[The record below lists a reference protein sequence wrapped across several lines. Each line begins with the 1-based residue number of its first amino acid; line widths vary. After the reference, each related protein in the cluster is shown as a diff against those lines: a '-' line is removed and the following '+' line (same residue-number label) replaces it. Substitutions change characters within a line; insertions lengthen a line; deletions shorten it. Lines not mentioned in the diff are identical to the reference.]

1 MNVKSLA
8 KWSIVLFL
16 LAALPAMTVV
26 MAQGQEPA
34 NQLPVQSGQTELQ
47 TPFLEPAVNC
57 NLNESEP
64 NDTRSTA
71 DVFAFGDAICG
82 HPEYDYES
90 ETCGPDWFRFHM
102 PRAGNMMLTVVIS
115 PSEGYTWYE
124 LSDAAGHS
132 IEDVGPFRDHIM
144 FHGLAAGDYFIHVY
158 NYLGESCGGYQL
170 ILERPLLISASAANL
185 GTATVAGIPF
195 RSEDILSYSHLNNG
209 EERWAVFFDGSDVGL
224 KTLTNVEAYGDDQL
238 LLGVAAKHTLS
249 GAGIVTPWDM
259 VIFDP
264 EQYGSDTRGTFLM
277 SFNGRMNDLTA
288 SGEKLDAIAASQY
301 CDYLSTT
308 GTATVPFYMGYN
320 IKFKDEDLGCWYT
333 DIEWLFGFE
342 SRNVPGMPVEDVFAA
357 AYDDA
362 ADKMYLT
369 ILGSGQIAGHR
380 VTQKD
385 IFAINYPGY
394 TWDGLAW
401 HGPDHG
407 WNYNIDAVEFNGW

>member
-1 MNVKSLA
+1 MIFKRALRWGA
-8 KWSIVLFL
+8 VLL
-16 LAALPAMTVV
+16 LVVVLPGLTVAL
-26 MAQGQEPA
+26 AQGGEPTG
-34 NQLPVQSGQTELQ
+34 PQS
-47 TPFLEPAVNC
+47 PAAWNVY
-57 NLNESEP
+57 ESEP
-64 NDTRSTA
+64 NDYRDAA
-71 DVFAFGDAICG
+71 DWMTLGDVMGGFISWEDSNFCNN
-82 HPEYDYES
+82 DY
-90 ETCGPDWFRFHM
+90 FRFNM
-102 PRAGNMMLTVVIS
+102 PEAGIVLIDIDTTAIGSHLDPNLRLYAPDGTFLTAIYNYDLEHEAVLFYSLNPGTHYILVS
-115 PSEGYTWYE
+115 PYDDEFCGQEYYYE
-124 LSDAAGHS
+124 LIVSS
-132 IEDVGPFRDHIM
+132 
-144 FHGLAAGDYFIHVY
+144 
-158 NYLGESCGGYQL
+158 
-170 ILERPLLISASAANL
+170 PLLVSASAANL

-195 RSEDILSYSHLNNG
+195 RSEDILAHSDLNNG
-209 EERWAVFFDGSDVGL
+209 QQRWVMFFDGSDVGL
-224 KTLTNVEAYGDDQL
+224 KTVTNIESNGGDQL
-238 LLGVAAKHTLS
+238 LLSVATNHTLP
-249 GAGIVTPWDM
+249 GAGFVTPWDM
-259 VIFDP
+259 VLFDAS
-264 EQYGSDTRGTFLM
+264 QYGADTQGTFLM
-277 SFNGRMNDLTA
+277 GFNGRMNDLTA